1 MVIHETVR
9 VAEPVI
15 TINDVIKRMKEALTV
30 LSVPKD
36 RFPFVTS
43 TRYMVY
49 RTRILDAQWTC
60 HS

>member
-1 MVIHETVR
+1 MVIHQTVR

-15 TINDVIKRMKEALTV
+15 TIDDVIKRMKEALTV
-30 LSVPKD
+30 LSVPKEC
-36 RFPFVTS
+36 FPFVAP

-49 RTRILDAQWTC
+49 RTWILDAQWTC